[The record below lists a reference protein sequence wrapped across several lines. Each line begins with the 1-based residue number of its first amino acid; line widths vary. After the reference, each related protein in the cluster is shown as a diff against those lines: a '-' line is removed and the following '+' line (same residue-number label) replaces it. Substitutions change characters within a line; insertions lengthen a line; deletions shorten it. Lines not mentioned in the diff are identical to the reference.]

1 MEAIEKGPLPSIIF
15 LFQSLL
21 YWRLLHV
28 LSEEE
33 TDPVKW
39 EIQKEK
45 LFCFSLVWSK
55 QKSGNVH
62 MDLEPS
68 SSYQAAE
75 TMNTKELEFSPESH
89 AERRENMN
97 PRYHEGVYVS
107 Q

>member
-1 MEAIEKGPLPSIIF
+1 MMS
-15 LFQSLL
+15 LFA
-21 YWRLLHV
+21 
-28 LSEEE
+28 EG
-33 TDPVKW
+33 K
-39 EIQKEK
+39 
-45 LFCFSLVWSK
+45 K

-62 MDLEPS
+62 VELEPF